1 MTLPSPTPV
10 SLCSV
15 CVGVC
20 VCVSCVELERVFLPW
35 LTGST
40 ADALHQQV
48 VVRWI
53 LDDTIRYV
61 MSTRHALMDE
71 LEAQFLMIESGAD
84 QDHLVRVG
92 VARTPRTDRQ
102 TRQFIGDRAV
112 FMGCYGFKRIPRNY
126 DEKILICPLVDF
138 STYRFSG
145 RLM

>member
-15 CVGVC
+15 CVCVCVC

-102 TRQFIGDRAV
+102 TDTAVYRRQ
-112 FMGCYGFKRIPRNY
+112 GCIYGVLRVQTHPPK
-126 DEKILICPLVDF
+126 L
-138 STYRFSG
+138 
-145 RLM
+145 